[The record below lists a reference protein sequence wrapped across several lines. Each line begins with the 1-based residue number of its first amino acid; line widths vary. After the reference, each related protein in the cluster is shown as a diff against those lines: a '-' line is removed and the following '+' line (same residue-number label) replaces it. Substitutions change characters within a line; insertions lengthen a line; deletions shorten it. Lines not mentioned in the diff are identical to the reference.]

1 MDYFTIP
8 PHNIEAEQ
16 SVLGS
21 LLLDSTIV
29 PEITPI
35 LQPKDFYKE
44 SHKEIY
50 ESILEIY
57 DKNEPIDL
65 INLMDRLSIRKTLDQ
80 IGGITYLTYLTG
92 SVPTIH
98 NAKIYAKIVQ
108 EKSIRREMIKIT
120 YDIQNDAYNN
130 DFDNVID
137 FKNNSLQK
145 ISDINIS
152 DSNSKKNNIK
162 KLVMKA
168 IETIKTNMNRTEDN
182 KLYTGFYDIDKIMAG
197 LHGSELTIL
206 AARPSIGKTAFALQL
221 MINLAKKGNYCL
233 FVSREMSEEQLINRV
248 LTNWNNID
256 GNKIRT
262 CKSLTD
268 IDINM
273 MEKSADEIAQ
283 LPIEINDI
291 IDSVQ
296 EIRAYCR
303 ELKGKNKLDILF
315 IDYIGLLSTLKKCDS
330 RRAEIEHISRQ
341 LKMMSKEF
349 NIPVLALCQLN
360 RDNAKS
366 FREPELF
373 DLRESGSIEQDADN
387 VMFLH
392 VPEDTDM
399 NAEKFNIK
407 IIIGKQRNGA
417 TGFVYLQYI
426 KKFMKF
432 LNVSKDNMPNTPNM
446 WKEK

>member
-1 MDYFTIP
+1 
-8 PHNIEAEQ
+8 
-16 SVLGS
+16 
-21 LLLDSTIV
+21 
-29 PEITPI
+29 
-35 LQPKDFYKE
+35 
-44 SHKEIY
+44 
-50 ESILEIY
+50 
-57 DKNEPIDL
+57 
-65 INLMDRLSIRKTLDQ
+65 MDRLSIRKTLDR
-80 IGGITYLTYLTG
+80 IGGVMYLTELTD

-98 NAKIYAKIVQ
+98 NAKAYAKIVQ
-108 EKSIRREMIKIT
+108 EKSIRREMIRVA
-120 YDIQNDAYNN
+120 YDIQKDAYDT

-162 KLVMKA
+162 KLVKKA
-168 IETIKTNMNRTEDN
+168 IENIKINMNRTEDN
-182 KLYTGFYDIDKIMAG
+182 KLYTGFYDIDKITAG

-206 AARPSIGKTAFALQL
+206 AARPSVGKTAFALQL
-221 MINLAKKGNYCL
+221 MLNLAKKDNHCL
-233 FVSREMSEEQLINRV
+233 FISREMSEGQLINRV

-268 IDINM
+268 IDLSN
-273 MEKSADEIAQ
+273 MEKSADEIAE
-283 LPIEINDI
+283 LPIEINDV

-303 ELKGKNKLDILF
+303 ELKSKNKLDLLF

-341 LKMMSKEF
+341 LKLMSKEF
-349 NIPVLALCQLN
+349 DIPIVTLCQLS
-360 RDNAKS
+360 RDNAKNG
-366 FREPELF
+366 REPELF

-387 VMFLH
+387 VIFLH

-432 LNVSKDNMPNTPNM
+432 LNVSKDNMPNVPNM